1 MAATRKELQALES
14 RRRLIGAASRL
25 FAERGYRDA
34 SVQAIGEAAG
44 VSRGSIFWHFGSKE
58 GLLLAVVEQAFAR
71 WETETLVPNVGDAV
85 GLEAIRRG
93 LDAHRAFVE
102 SEGDGAQRLFFVLFF
117 EALGPRPELLGRF
130 VELHAHLRELAADW
144 LRAGPDVRDDIDPE
158 GAATMLVGALGGVAY
173 QRLAHPGLDL
183 DVTYR
188 AMRETFVRGLAA

>member
-1 MAATRKELQALES
+1 MAVTRKEQQALES
-14 RRRLIGAASRL
+14 RRRLVEAASRL

-71 WETETLVPNVGDAV
+71 WESETLVPNVGEAV

-93 LDAHRAFVE
+93 LDAHRAFLAG
-102 SEGDGAQRLFFVLFF
+102 EGERTQRLFFVLFF

-130 VELHAHLRELAADW
+130 VELHAHLRGLAADW
-144 LRAGPDVRDDIDPE
+144 LRAGTDVRDDIDPD
-158 GAATMLVGALGGVAY
+158 GAAAMLVGALGGVAY
-173 QRLAHPGLDL
+173 QRLAYPKLDL
-183 DVTYR
+183 DATYG
-188 AMRETFVRGLAA
+188 AMRETFLRGLAA

>member
-1 MAATRKELQALES
+1 MAATRKEQQALES
-14 RRRLIGAASRL
+14 RRRLVEAASRL

-85 GLEAIRRG
+85 GLEAVRRG
-93 LDAHRAFVE
+93 LAAHRAFVE

-117 EALGPRPELLGRF
+117 EALGPRPELLERF
-130 VELHAHLRELAADW
+130 VALHAHLRELAAGW
-144 LRAGPDVRDDIDPE
+144 LRAGDDVRDDVDPE
-158 GAATMLVGALGGVAY
+158 GAAAMLVGALGGVAY
-173 QRLAHPGLDL
+173 QRLASPTLDL
-183 DVTYR
+183 EATYG

>member
-1 MAATRKELQALES
+1 MAATRKEQQALES
-14 RRRLIGAASRL
+14 RRRLVEAASRL

-71 WETETLVPNVGDAV
+71 WETETLVPNVGEAV
-85 GLEAIRRG
+85 GLEAIGRG
-93 LDAHRAFVE
+93 LDAHRAFLE
-102 SEGDGAQRLFFVLFF
+102 SEAGGAQRLFFVLFF

-130 VELHAHLRELAADW
+130 VELHAHLRALTAGW
-144 LRAGPDVRDDIDPE
+144 LRAGTDIRDDVDPD
-158 GAATMLVGALGGVAY
+158 GAAAMLVGALGGVAY
-173 QRLAHPGLDL
+173 QRLANPELDL
-183 DVTYR
+183 DATYG

>member
-14 RRRLIGAASRL
+14 RRRLVGAASRL

-71 WETETLVPNVGDAV
+71 WEAETLVPNVGDAV
-85 GLEAIRRG
+85 GLEAVRRG
-93 LDAHRAFVE
+93 LDAHQAFLE
-102 SEGDGAQRLFFVLFF
+102 ADEGGAQRLFFVLFF

-130 VELHAHLRELAADW
+130 VELHAHLRELAAGW
-144 LRAGPDVRDDIDPE
+144 LRAGRDVRDDVDAD
-158 GAATMLVGALGGVAY
+158 GAAAMLVGALGGVAY
-173 QRLAHPGLDL
+173 QRLANPALDL
-183 DVTYR
+183 EATYG